1 MINNKLQSNY
11 AFYFSSKHKINTYV
25 LMYLFKCSMALSMS
39 FLALYNVTSLFLAI
53 CNRKKFI
60 LE

>member
-1 MINNKLQSNY
+1 
-11 AFYFSSKHKINTYV
+11 
-25 LMYLFKCSMALSMS
+25 MYLFKCSMALSMS

-60 LE
+60 LKLMKNISHRNAEYGQCSGCFELDQK